1 MSDII
6 PFKPADASGNA
17 VLDIARMLRSAGGSA
32 YLVGGCVRDMAMGVP
47 SHDYDLEV
55 YGIELDVLLA
65 LLSSRYQLTCVGS
78 SFGVI
83 KLLHLDIDIAL
94 PRTESKVGAGHRG
107 FLVATHTDLPFSEA
121 TARRDFT
128 INAIMLDPLD
138 GSVIDPW
145 HGLNDIRAKVLRH
158 TSTHFSEDPL
168 RVLRGMQFAARFQF
182 QVAPETI
189 ALCSTLKQEELAM
202 ERVATEWE
210 KMLLQGTKPSIGL
223 TFLRDCGWLRYYP
236 ELDALTTCP
245 QSPRWHPEGN
255 VWNHTLLATDASVP
269 LRSGNRQDD
278 LTLSLAALCHDFGK
292 PATTF
297 QKQGKIVSPG
307 HAKEGV
313 AATVAFISRLWP
325 RPDLIEQVSLLV
337 KYHMLPAS
345 FVSNNVG
352 DAAYRR
358 LALRVKRMDLLH
370 KLSLCDMNAMP
381 PRKFEPH
388 CLDPFIEKAKAL
400 SLEDSIPAPI
410 VMGRHLI
417 QLGVSP
423 GIKMKPILAKCF
435 EAQLDG
441 KFNTIEDGI
450 SFAKTLLE

>member
-1 MSDII
+1 MSWPNWHFWSWEYTCWRTLYKRFVLMSDII

-158 TSTHFSEDPL
+158 TSTHFS
-168 RVLRGMQFAARFQF
+168 
-182 QVAPETI
+182 
-189 ALCSTLKQEELAM
+189 
-202 ERVATEWE
+202 
-210 KMLLQGTKPSIGL
+210 
-223 TFLRDCGWLRYYP
+223 
-236 ELDALTTCP
+236 
-245 QSPRWHPEGN
+245 
-255 VWNHTLLATDASVP
+255 
-269 LRSGNRQDD
+269 
-278 LTLSLAALCHDFGK
+278 
-292 PATTF
+292 
-297 QKQGKIVSPG
+297 
-307 HAKEGV
+307 
-313 AATVAFISRLWP
+313 
-325 RPDLIEQVSLLV
+325 
-337 KYHMLPAS
+337 
-345 FVSNNVG
+345 
-352 DAAYRR
+352 
-358 LALRVKRMDLLH
+358 
-370 KLSLCDMNAMP
+370 
-381 PRKFEPH
+381 
-388 CLDPFIEKAKAL
+388 
-400 SLEDSIPAPI
+400 
-410 VMGRHLI
+410 
-417 QLGVSP
+417 
-423 GIKMKPILAKCF
+423 
-435 EAQLDG
+435 
-441 KFNTIEDGI
+441 
-450 SFAKTLLE
+450 